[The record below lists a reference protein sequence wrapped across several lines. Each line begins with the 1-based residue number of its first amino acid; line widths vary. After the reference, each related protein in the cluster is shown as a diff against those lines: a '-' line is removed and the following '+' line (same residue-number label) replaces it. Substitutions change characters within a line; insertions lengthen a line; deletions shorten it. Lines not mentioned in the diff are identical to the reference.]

1 MDQMRFELEREGQ
14 AVQFISVNAVS
25 ALETQQKLV
34 DRCSFPLFQDT
45 EEADVW
51 SLHNGRKDDFYVYN
65 RSGILV
71 DYLPLNGDRSVTLS
85 TAEGYGNLKGATLK
99 ALGVEQ

>member
-1 MDQMRFELEREGQ
+1 MEQMRFELEGAGHE
-14 AVQFISVNAVS
+14 VQFVTINAVS

-45 EEADVW
+45 AEADVW
-51 SLHNGRKDDFYVYN
+51 GLHNGLKDDFYVYD

-71 DYLPLNGDRSVTLS
+71 DYLPITGERSVTLS
-85 TAEGYGNLKGATLK
+85 TAEGYANLKGAILD
-99 ALGVEQ
+99 ALGAE